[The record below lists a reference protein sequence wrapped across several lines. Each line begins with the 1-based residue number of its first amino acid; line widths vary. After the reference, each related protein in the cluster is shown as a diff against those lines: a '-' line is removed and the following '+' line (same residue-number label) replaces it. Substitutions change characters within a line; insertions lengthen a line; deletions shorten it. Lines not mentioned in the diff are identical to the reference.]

1 MYIYFDES
9 GDLGNNTQDA
19 YFVLAGIATQNPKK
33 LAKTVIRLRETL
45 KAKSQKQ
52 EKELKYSKA
61 SDIVKR
67 RVLES
72 ISEIEDVVIYAIV
85 VDKRTVFPNLMNKKE
100 IYFNWIVRLLADKLL
115 VRNSDNKEEISF
127 FIDKRSYGKARTEFD
142 KYLTSNN
149 FFAKLGISFRIN
161 IFHVVSEDEKCIQ
174 LADFV
179 AGAIHQK
186 YSRSKPE
193 FFQIIQKKTNVL
205 ELHNPIKR
213 N

>member
-9 GDLGNNTQDA
+9 GDLGSNTQDN
-19 YFVLAGIATQNPKK
+19 YFVLAGIATHNPKK
-33 LAKTVIRLRETL
+33 LAKAVVQLRGTL

-61 SDIVKR
+61 SDIIKR

-72 ISEIEDVVIYAIV
+72 IARIDDLVIHAIV
-85 VDKRTVFPNLMNKKE
+85 VDKRTVFPKLRDKKE
-100 IYFNWIVRLLADKLL
+100 VYFNWIVRLLTDKLL
-115 VRNSDNKEEISF
+115 VRNSENKEEVFF
-127 FIDKRSYGKARTEFD
+127 FIDKRSYGQARIEFD
-142 KYLTSNN
+142 RYITDNN
-149 FFAKLGISFRIN
+149 FFAKLGLSFKIS
-161 IFHVVSEDEKCIQ
+161 IFHVDSTEEKCIQ

-186 YSRSKPE
+186 YSRNRPE
-193 FFQIIQKKTNVL
+193 FFQIIQKKSNIL
-205 ELHNPIKR
+205 ELHTPIKR